1 MTGPDHRLSARFAP
15 SSKELSVPKRPRRK
29 RFPRALLA
37 CPVVYFG
44 MTATFAEQD
53 IFSLIN
59 ARDQNVPRWT
69 MTLEPAS
76 FTSRIKPQLAVGQ
89 SEGIDPMAAPVLSL
103 TSSVPGHEA
112 RPIVGLGDIVAEVR
126 PQDVPETVETDKTGK
141 GDRLVTVA
149 SDRQASEYSAGTVFK
164 MSSMIS
170 KREEHDY
177 LPRVAFIKSA
187 PLSKD
192 DKALLASTEGDGSD
206 SETGAPLDLAKLMMA
221 RNAAATSFSLVSA
234 YSPASVADTKDPFDA
249 LFGAPKYEQELPPEE
264 DPDNP
269 HWWAQKP
276 LPLSVAKPKEQ
287 RCLAEAIYFE
297 ARGEVEEG
305 QVAVAQVV
313 LNRVKNP
320 SYPDSIC
327 GVVYQ
332 NKHKRNR
339 CQFSYACDGKKDR
352 INSPEAW
359 KTAQRI
365 ARDVLDGKSYLKM
378 VDASTHYHATYVN
391 PRWARKMVKRG
402 KIGLHIF
409 YKTRTGGW

>member
-1 MTGPDHRLSARFAP
+1 
-15 SSKELSVPKRPRRK
+15 
-29 RFPRALLA
+29 
-37 CPVVYFG
+37 
-44 MTATFAEQD
+44 
-53 IFSLIN
+53 
-59 ARDQNVPRWT
+59 

-89 SEGIDPMAAPVLSL
+89 NEGIDPMAAPVLSL

-126 PQDVPETVETDKTGK
+126 PQEVPETVETDKTGK

-177 LPRVAFIKSA
+177 LPRVAFIKSV

-192 DKALLASTEGDGSD
+192 DKALLASAEGDGSD

-339 CQFSYACDGKKDR
+339 CQFSYACDGKKGTGSTVR
-352 INSPEAW
+352 RAW
-359 KTAQRI
+359 ENGSA
-365 ARDVLDGKSYLKM
+365 
-378 VDASTHYHATYVN
+378 H
-391 PRWARKMVKRG
+391 
-402 KIGLHIF
+402 
-409 YKTRTGGW
+409 RT